1 MKKHVGFIFK
11 WVAVV
16 ITVFSIA
23 GCNKDGQANIPDDA
37 KVKAD
42 YERAVEAYEWFDL
55 TTMEI
60 DYADSKDYNNVKYNR
75 VKHPTIKTL
84 GDLESYLKTIF
95 SKEISERLIQGS
107 GQPKHYA
114 DIDGALYAVD
124 SQRGADITKGQET
137 YEIVRESD
145 KKIIF
150 KVNVEVVD
158 PQTQSVT
165 GNEVHNFTYELVDGK
180 WVFTEFGLVR

>member
-1 MKKHVGFIFK
+1 MKLFENHI
-11 WVAVV
+11 
-16 ITVFSIA
+16 
-23 GCNKDGQANIPDDA
+23 
-37 KVKAD
+37 
-42 YERAVEAYEWFDL
+42 
-55 TTMEI
+55 
-60 DYADSKDYNNVKYNR
+60 
-75 VKHPTIKTL
+75 
-84 GDLESYLKTIF
+84 LKFRTQF
-95 SKEISERLIQGS
+95 QGS

-114 DIDGALYAVD
+114 DIDVALYA
-124 SQRGADITKGQET
+124 AAKFDITKGQET
-137 YEIVRESD
+137 YEIVHGD